1 LRYAIRTNVLAI
13 LFLASALSLVPEDA
27 TRIYVYAQRD
37 TAARSWI
44 AISCGSAV
52 VAELKQG
59 TFFAIN
65 VAPGA
70 YTLLVDKGV
79 PLSIEAPPGE
89 ESFVR
94 LDWNYGIDRPP
105 IPTLVKVPQ
114 SEARK
119 EMKFLSY
126 IGIKRVHSSLVP
138 KTDPSS
144 PVQPQ
149 LRRRGS
155 NDFSN

>member
-1 LRYAIRTNVLAI
+1 MRTRYEFIRVVPI
-13 LFLASALSLVPEDA
+13 VVLASAHTLLAEDS

-37 TAARSWI
+37 TAARSWM

-59 TFFAIN
+59 TFFAID

-70 YTLLVDKGV
+70 YTLFVDKGI
-79 PLSIEAPPGE
+79 PLSIDAHPGD

-94 LDWNYGIDRPP
+94 LDWDYGIDRPP
-105 IPTLVKVPQ
+105 IPVLAKVRQ

-126 IGIKRVHSSLVP
+126 IGTKRVHSSLVP
-138 KTDPSS
+138 KTDPSP

-149 LRRRGS
+149 LRRR
-155 NDFSN
+155 DER

>member
-1 LRYAIRTNVLAI
+1 MRTRHAFTSVVPIAA
-13 LFLASALSLVPEDA
+13 LASALALPPQDA

-44 AISCGSAV
+44 AISCGGAV
-52 VAELKQG
+52 VAELKRG

-65 VAPGA
+65 VAPAA
-70 YTLLVDKGV
+70 YTLFVDKGV
-79 PLSIEAPPGE
+79 PLSIDAHPGE

-94 LDWNYGIDRPP
+94 LDWRYGMDRPP
-105 IPTLVKVPQ
+105 IPVLAKVRQ

-126 IGIKRVHSSLVP
+126 ISAKRVHSSLVP
-138 KTDPSS
+138 KTDPS
-144 PVQPQ
+144 PPIQPQ
-149 LRRRGS
+149 LRRR
-155 NDFSN
+155 DER